1 MDTKE
6 KKEVE
11 DARLAV
17 EKYRNAHDQMY
28 VDFKGRQ
35 DLDTQAQIF
44 DTFLKDLGDQGFVIS
59 DQETPSNAIDRFFD
73 KSVLYNVQELGYK
86 DYDDYMAK
94 VSLSDK
100 ETFETMWK

>member
-1 MDTKE
+1 MDDKE

-35 DLDTQAQIF
+35 DTDTQIKIF
-44 DTFLKDLGDQGFVIS
+44 GDLLKELEIYGFIAEKEQPPHEAIS
-59 DQETPSNAIDRFFD
+59 VFFD
-73 KSVLYNVQELGYK
+73 KSLLYNVQELGYE
-86 DYDDYMAK
+86 DYDDYK
-94 VSLSDK
+94 TNSSLNDK
-100 ETFETMWK
+100 ETLQTMWK